1 MYCRNFYFKIA
12 VKSSIPAWFLMFFFD
27 SAITNFA
34 FLWSRNDIWTFFRV
48 CLRISNALDARSSQI
63 LKKKDFTSQIFIF
76 TKLLLFYSEPYM
88 TYYDH
93 FTVTTNIGAVLE
105 DSELLSRCLDH
116 TFLRKCKTWFLSI
129 FTHQILQLVDWV
141 RTPHIR
147 YAYQT
152 SMMNG
157 YEHFF

>member
-1 MYCRNFYFKIA
+1 
-12 VKSSIPAWFLMFFFD
+12 
-27 SAITNFA
+27 
-34 FLWSRNDIWTFFRV
+34 
-48 CLRISNALDARSSQI
+48 
-63 LKKKDFTSQIFIF
+63 
-76 TKLLLFYSEPYM
+76 M

-93 FTVTTNIGAVLE
+93 FTVTANIGAVLE

-157 YEHFF
+157 YEHFFSDETIDYISKWGCLYQNSFGFCESLYAQSLVWLSDTWTSLIMEFHSRRIFFLTTMGTFARRIMDWQRSWRS